1 VARIRKISVAS
12 LLLLA
17 VPLVA
22 PRPVRAEVLDKV
34 VLRINDEIATLVDYQ
49 KRKAEMI
56 DDINH
61 RERDPAER
69 QRLLGQAGEIVFK
82 DLYEELLLRSRA
94 SQIDVEITDDQ
105 VDRAVQQLR
114 ESNGIKTE
122 QEFQA
127 ALAQAGTTMPKLR
140 ERLRGDLRLRE
151 VLGKEVNSKIKV
163 DEEDQRRYYRKH
175 VDDFRVPEQVQM
187 KEVVVLDTAVPSAE
201 ERARIAGEIKAAVA
215 AGQPLEKVIEPYKAK
230 GQVSAVTDLGLVSPG
245 DLDPT
250 LEKAAWSLQKGA
262 VSAPVAGRGGLHVIQ
277 ATDRH
282 ESHIRP
288 FSEVAA
294 AIQAKEEERVYRDK
308 LAEYMADLQKQSLI
322 VADPPAEAAGFR
334 NLLGPVPASTD
345 PLDPLK
351 STPPP
356 PTPASAG
363 APATGSPAAAGT
375 PAAASAAAA
384 ASPEAASPAPA
395 SEAKP
400 DAPAPGATKLPTGPA
415 PNTPGGLPTP
425 KPTDPGPPVETPPP
439 PR

>member
-1 VARIRKISVAS
+1 VDRKSKLSVAS

-17 VPLVA
+17 VPLAA
-22 PRPVRAEVLDKV
+22 PRPACAEILDKV

-49 KRKAEMI
+49 RRKAEMI

-94 SQIDVEITDDQ
+94 GQIDVDITDDQ
-105 VDRAVQQLR
+105 VDRAIQQMR
-114 ESNGIKTE
+114 ESNGIKSD
-122 QEFQA
+122 QDFQA
-127 ALAQAGTTMPKLR
+127 ALAQSGTTLPKLR

-175 VDDFRVPEQVQM
+175 VDEFRVPEQVQM
-187 KEVVVLDTAVPSAE
+187 KEVVVLETAVPSAE
-201 ERARIAGEIKAAVA
+201 ERARIAGEIRAAVV
-215 AGQPLEKVIEPYKAK
+215 AGKPLDKASEPYLAK

-250 LEKAAWSLQKGA
+250 LEKAAWSLAKGA
-262 VSAPVAGRGGLHVIQ
+262 VSVPVAGRGGLHVLQ
-277 ATDRH
+277 AIDRH

-294 AIQAKEEERVYRDK
+294 AIQSKEEQRVYSEK
-308 LAEYMADLQKQSLI
+308 LAQYMADLQKQSLI

-334 NLLGPVPASTD
+334 NLLGPVPTSTD
-345 PLDPLK
+345 PLDVFK
-351 STPPP
+351 STT
-356 PTPASAG
+356 PTAG
-363 APATGSPAAAGT
+363 AAKAPAAPGAGT
-375 PAAASAAAA
+375 PAAPAAGTTAPGTSTSGTS
-384 ASPEAASPAPA
+384 SPETPA
-395 SEAKP
+395 S
-400 DAPAPGATKLPTGPA
+400 GTMKLPTGPA

-439 PR
+439 PGR

>member
-1 VARIRKISVAS
+1 MAPQKKLSVAS

-17 VPLVA
+17 VPLTVLTA
-22 PRPVRAEVLDKV
+22 PRPASAEVLDKV

-94 SQIDVEITDDQ
+94 GQIDVEITDDQ
-105 VDRAVQQLR
+105 VDRAIQQLR
-114 ESNGIKTE
+114 ESNAIKSDE
-122 QEFQA
+122 EFQA
-127 ALAQAGTTMPKLR
+127 ALAQSGTTLPKLR

-187 KEVVVLDTAVPSAE
+187 KEVVVLETAVPSPE
-201 ERARIAGEIKAAVA
+201 ERARIAGEIKSAVA
-215 AGQPLEKVIEPYKAK
+215 AGKPLDKAVEPYLAK
-230 GQVSAVTDLGLVSPG
+230 GQVSAVSDLGLVSPG

-262 VSAPVAGRGGLHVIQ
+262 VSAPVTGRGGLHLLQ
-277 ATDRH
+277 AIDRH

-288 FSEVAA
+288 FNEVAA
-294 AIQAKEEERVYRDK
+294 TIQQKEEERVYRDK
-308 LAEYMADLQKQSLI
+308 LAEYMAELQKESLI

-334 NLLGPVPASTD
+334 SLLGPVPASSD
-345 PLDPLK
+345 PLDVFKPTNPAASAKAPGVAAAPGTAATAPAAPGTSGTLG
-351 STPPP
+351 TPGAPGTVTP
-356 PTPASAG
+356 DTPAS
-363 APATGSPAAAGT
+363 GT
-375 PAAASAAAA
+375 M
-384 ASPEAASPAPA
+384 
-395 SEAKP
+395 
-400 DAPAPGATKLPTGPA
+400 KLPTGPA

-425 KPTDPGPPVETPPP
+425 KPTDPGPPIETPPP